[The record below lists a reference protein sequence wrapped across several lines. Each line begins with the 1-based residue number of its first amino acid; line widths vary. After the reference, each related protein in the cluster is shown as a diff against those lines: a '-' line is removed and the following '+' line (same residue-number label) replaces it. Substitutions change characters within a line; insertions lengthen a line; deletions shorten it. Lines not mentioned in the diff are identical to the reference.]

1 LLPEKLNI
9 MKPVRSTL
17 LFFAGISLLNTAIAQ
32 IRISG
37 GHLVIPAG
45 SHVVATGLSV
55 QNDSSA
61 AVVNQ
66 GVFATSEHISNASG
80 GSLSGNGLWKLG
92 GNWTNAGVFIA
103 GTSTVLFDGNGSST
117 VAAGGAPF
125 FNLQAGKN
133 ANDLTLASAVS
144 VLNEARF
151 LTNNNKIIC
160 SNFDFTIGESATITG
175 ADDNDFFV
183 TNGTGSLKRR
193 ALGATA
199 FTFPVGT
206 DAGTYNPLILAENA
220 TPDTIGVRCLPQ
232 PLSNG
237 LSGSPIAADAANTA
251 WEVRESVPGGSSI
264 TATAQWSL
272 GDELSGFVR
281 AECGIARYNSG
292 TDWDLP
298 TTAMGAASGAGP
310 YTRIRSSLTPG
321 VFAILDEAYLNRV
334 KIAPRIMLSGPFNAA
349 TSKMNDNL
357 RLLAAFPLNAPNTY
371 GTGKFTHTGW
381 QPLAGYSIPASVL
394 SVTGDNAIV
403 DWVFLWLKDPN
414 NPATNL
420 HTTVAL
426 VQKDGDVV
434 DLDGVS
440 PVRIP
445 AEAGNYIFAIGQR
458 NHLSVRT
465 PNGAGLALNE
475 ITATPY
481 DFTTAMSQG
490 HGTNPMKQVQTNPAI
505 FALWGGNTSL
515 NNTVRVTGPPSIN
528 DYTVIL
534 NTLGAPAGIQS
545 NVYSNA
551 DVNMDG
557 TVRLTG
563 PASINDYSKLLNIL
577 GAYTNIITEQQ

>member
-1 LLPEKLNI
+1 MLFFRLIL
-9 MKPVRSTL
+9 L
-17 LFFAGISLLNTAIAQ
+17 LFAVFSLSGSAAAQ
-32 IRISG
+32 IRVSG
-37 GHLVIPAG
+37 GHLVISAG
-45 SHVVATGLSV
+45 SQLVATGLNL

-61 AVVNQ
+61 TVINQ
-66 GVFATSEHISNASG
+66 GVLATTEHIFNASG

-92 GNWTNAGVFIA
+92 GNWTNSGVFAA
-103 GTSTVLFDGNGSST
+103 GTSTVLFDGSGGST
-117 VAAGGAPF
+117 AATAGAPF
-125 FNLQAGKN
+125 FNLQVGKS
-133 ANDLTLASAVS
+133 ANDVTLASAVT

-160 SNFDFTIGESATITG
+160 GNFDFIIGESATVTG
-175 ADDNDFFV
+175 ADNNDFFV
-183 TNGTGSLKRR
+183 TNGTGVLKRR
-193 ALGATA
+193 ALGSAA
-199 FTFPVGT
+199 FTFPIGA
-206 DAGTYNPLILAENA
+206 DASTYNPLILAENA

-232 PLSNG
+232 PLTNG
-237 LSGSPIAADAANTA
+237 LSGIPISADAANAA
-251 WEVRESVPGGSSI
+251 WEVQESVPGGSSI
-264 TATAQWSL
+264 TATAQWPMS
-272 GDELSGFVR
+272 DELSGFVR
-281 AECGIARYNSG
+281 AECGIARFNTG

-298 TTAMGAASGAGP
+298 TNAMGAASGAGP
-310 YTRIRSSLTPG
+310 YTRIRSSLMPG

-357 RLLAAFPLNAPNTY
+357 RLLAAFPLNAPGTY
-371 GTGKFTHTGW
+371 GAGKFAHTGW
-381 QPLAGYSIPASVL
+381 QPGAGYSIAASVL
-394 SVTGDNAIV
+394 AVTGNNAIV

-420 HTTVAL
+420 QTSVAL
-426 VQKDGDVV
+426 LQKDGDVV
-434 DLDGVS
+434 DLDGIS

-445 AEAGNYIFAIGQR
+445 AEAGNYIFAIGHR

-475 ITATPY
+475 INATPY
-481 DFTTAMSQG
+481 DFTTAMNQG
-490 HGTNPMKQVQTNPAI
+490 HGTNPMKQVQTSPAV

-577 GAYTNIITEQQ
+577 GVYTNIITEQQ

>member
-1 LLPEKLNI
+1 MLSVRLILLL
-9 MKPVRSTL
+9 
-17 LFFAGISLLNTAIAQ
+17 FAGISLLDSAAAQ

-37 GHLVIPAG
+37 GHLVVSAG
-45 SHVVATGLSV
+45 SQVVASGLSL

-61 AVVNQ
+61 SVVNQ
-66 GVFATSEHISNASG
+66 GAIATTDHISNAAG
-80 GSLSGNGLWKLG
+80 GSFSGNGLWKLG
-92 GNWTNAGVFIA
+92 GNWFNAGAFAA
-103 GTSTVLFDGNGSST
+103 GTSTVHFDGNGSSSVT
-117 VAAGGAPF
+117 AGGAPF
-125 FNLQAGKN
+125 FNLQIGKN
-133 ANDLTLASAVS
+133 ANDLTLASAVT

-160 SNFDFTIGESATITG
+160 GDFDFTIGESATVAG
-175 ADDNDFFV
+175 ADNNDFFV
-183 TNGTGSLKRR
+183 TNGTGVLKRR
-193 ALGATA
+193 ALGAVA
-199 FTFPVGT
+199 FTFPVGA

-220 TPDTIGVRCLPQ
+220 TPDTIGVRCLPL
-232 PLSNG
+232 PLTNG
-237 LSGSPIAADAANTA
+237 VTGNPITADAVNAA
-251 WEVRESVPGGSSI
+251 WEVRESVPGGSSL
-264 TATAQWSL
+264 TATAQWALS
-272 GDELSGFVR
+272 DELPGFVR
-281 AECGIARYNSG
+281 TECGIARFNSG
-292 TDWDLP
+292 ADWDLP
-298 TTAMGAASGAGP
+298 TTAMGAAAGAGP
-310 YTRIRSSLTPG
+310 YTRTRAGLTPG
-321 VFAILDEAYLNRV
+321 VFAVQDEAYLNRV

-381 QPLAGYSIPASVL
+381 QPGAGYSIPASVL
-394 SVTGDNAIV
+394 AVTGDNAIV

-420 HTTVAL
+420 QTSVAL
-426 VQKDGDVV
+426 LQKDGDVV

-481 DFTTAMSQG
+481 DFTTAMTQG
-490 HGTNPMKQVQTNPAI
+490 HGTNPMKQVQTNPAV

-515 NNTVRVTGPPSIN
+515 NNTVRMTGPPSIN

-545 NVYSNA
+545 NVYSNS

-577 GAYTNIITEQQ
+577 GVYTNIITEQQ